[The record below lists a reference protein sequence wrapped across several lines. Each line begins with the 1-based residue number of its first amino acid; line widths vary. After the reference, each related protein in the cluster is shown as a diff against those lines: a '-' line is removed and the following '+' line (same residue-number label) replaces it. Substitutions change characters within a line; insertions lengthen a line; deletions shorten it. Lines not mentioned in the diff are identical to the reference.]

1 MSSPV
6 NRCVLRSRLKCSEPT
21 AGSRR
26 SGSEFQTV
34 GPATE
39 KARLTNVLRTT
50 LGTDSWRYLAELD
63 AGDRELQTQVRS
75 SRRDNLEPVNDE
87 DRPITMDRH
96 GVLWRTVSQCRSSCV
111 SRDRPRSYYW
121 VSVIRRAAAFRTEL
135 VCESLQRRS
144 HNRVIAVIDLRA
156 CISVLTHSTS
166 NERRSRL
173 TVSEHYDNR
182 TERKCPSIQYKLK
195 PRDEIII

>member
-1 MSSPV
+1 MFGANSWITQIWQWIP
-6 NRCVLRSRLKCSEPT
+6 NCWSRDRES
-21 AGSRR
+21 
-26 SGSEFQTV
+26 
-34 GPATE
+34 
-39 KARLTNVLRTT
+39 TNVLRTT
-50 LGTDSWRYLAELD
+50 LWTDSWRYLAELD
-63 AGDRELQTQVRS
+63 AGDRELQTQVCS
-75 SRRDNLEPVNDE
+75 SRRDILEPVNDE

-144 HNRVIAVIDLRA
+144 HNRVIAVIDLQA